1 MRPEAL
7 KADGL
12 LLLTAAI
19 WGAAFVAQRAG
30 MEHLGP
36 MAFNGIRF
44 ALGALAL
51 LPLAMRSAGGPAEPY
66 TPRGALLAALA
77 AGLVLFLGAS
87 FQQWG
92 MVYTTAGKGGFI
104 TGLYVILVPIF
115 GLFLGQRP
123 GAGCWLGAVLAVA
136 GLYLLSVSGDFT
148 MEWGDVL
155 VLVSAVFWSAHVLVV
170 GAVSRRMNPVRFA
183 CAQYSICAVLS
194 LAAALALE
202 ETTLAGVMGAA
213 IPILYG
219 GLMSVGVAYTL
230 QVVAQRDAHPAHAA
244 ILLSLEGVFAALA
257 GWVLLD
263 ETIPLR
269 GLLGCVLMLAG
280 MLAAQA
286 DEFRKP
292 AQG

>member
-1 MRPEAL
+1 MDR
-7 KADGL
+7 ADGL

-51 LPLAMRSAGGPAEPY
+51 VPLAMRSAGAPANPY
-66 TPRGALLAALA
+66 PPKGALLAALA
-77 AGLVLFLGAS
+77 AGLILFLGAS
-87 FQQWG
+87 LQQWG

-104 TGLYVILVPIF
+104 TGLYVILVPLI

-123 GAGCWLGAVLAVA
+123 GAGCWVGAVLAVV
-136 GLYLLSVSGDFT
+136 GLYLLSVTGDFS

-155 VLVSAVFWSAHVLVV
+155 VLISAFFWSAHVLVV
-170 GAVSRRMNPVRFA
+170 GHVSPRMNPVRFA
-183 CAQYSICAVLS
+183 CAQYAVCAVLS
-194 LAAALALE
+194 LLSAVVLE
-202 ETTLAGVMGAA
+202 ETTLDGVFGAA

-263 ETIPLR
+263 ETIPMR
-269 GLLGCVLMLAG
+269 GLFGCGLMFVG

-286 DEFRKP
+286 DELRKP
-292 AQG
+292 AS

>member
-1 MRPEAL
+1 MRSAAL

-51 LPLAMRSAGGPAEPY
+51 VPLAMRSAGASANPY
-66 TPRGALLAALA
+66 SPKAALWA
-77 AGLVLFLGAS
+77 ALGAGLVLFLGAS

-104 TGLYVILVPIF
+104 TGLYVILVPLI

-123 GAGCWLGAVLAVA
+123 GAGCWVGAVLAVA
-136 GLYLLSVSGDFT
+136 GLYLLSVTGDFS

-155 VLVSAVFWSAHVLVV
+155 VLISAFFWSAHVLVV
-170 GAVSRRMNPVRFA
+170 GHVSPRMNPVRFA
-183 CAQYSICAVLS
+183 CAQYAVCAVLS
-194 LAAALALE
+194 LLSAVILE
-202 ETTLAGVMGAA
+202 ETTLTGVFGAA

-263 ETIPLR
+263 ETIPMR
-269 GLLGCVLMLAG
+269 GLFGCGLMFAG

-286 DEFRKP
+286 DELRKP
-292 AQG
+292 AS